1 MEIRF
6 SRIAVLSLCAGAL
19 SGCGATGGTGPDA
32 RETTAF
38 AGIAQGE
45 AIILSGTEPFWS
57 AQIEGDTM
65 RYRTLEN
72 QDGVEFPVE
81 RFAGNN
87 GLSFS
92 GRLPNEGGR
101 EGGAAV
107 DVAVTPGDCSDGMS
121 DRTYPFVATLVVA
134 EETLI
139 GCAHTDRQPFQ
150 GPQRP

>member
-1 MEIRF
+1 MAIGFPRLATLF
-6 SRIAVLSLCAGAL
+6 LCALAVP
-19 SGCGATGGTGPDA
+19 GCGATGGTGPDA

-38 AGIAQGE
+38 AGIALGE
-45 AIILSGTEPFWS
+45 TITLSGTEPFWS
-57 AQIEGDTM
+57 AQIEGDRM
-65 RYRTLEN
+65 RYRTLED

-92 GRLPNEGGR
+92 GRLPR
-101 EGGAAV
+101 EGERTSGAAV
-107 DVAVTPGDCSDGMS
+107 DVAITPGDCSDGMS

-134 EETLI
+134 NETLI

-150 GPQRP
+150 GPQHP